1 MSAKNPRLPLK
12 QRGRNILRRVRRS
25 AKELR
30 NDLRGQGEEQKLLP
44 LNHILSSK
52 PFIVA
57 ACGVVTVVVL
67 LGGTVLANFLTGLS
81 GLFAGESI
89 HYFAFSWDYLWWY
102 LVLLLISAILCGL
115 LWYKL
120 RISFQEM
127 NVGQKGHNRFA
138 TLEEIQQRL
147 LAISERDEKFDGPGG
162 LPEIRQGKKLYIQNQ
177 IQNNLIVAM
186 TRAGKGET
194 LVISSMEIY
203 SRASVK
209 QSMVV
214 IDVKGE
220 LSRAA
225 IPQLL
230 ERGYAIQLLDFI
242 DPKHSMHWNP
252 LHIALEYWQQGDPAA
267 AEQVCATIGAALY
280 EDPNAR
286 DRFWV
291 DAPRDLFA
299 AVALAHLID
308 CGKEHPEQVNMAS
321 VARFLMRMGGETNR
335 AGSALE
341 QFFAKRDFSDRAKM
355 KYSTIKF
362 AGGSGKTLAGVLS
375 IASSKLTMFTYEYCT
390 MVTTTNDIW
399 LNQIS
404 SKEKPAAVFLR
415 VPHYD
420 RTFYPIVTMF
430 INQVYFYSEKRAG
443 EETKGILPRPIKVV
457 GDEIFNA
464 PPIDDIENKVS
475 AALGSGFS
483 FDFYA
488 QSFEQI
494 EKVYGKEAAAIIEDN
509 CASQFYLMS
518 GMEATREKVSKD
530 LGNYTIKNVS
540 RMGERLSLGKNITEN
555 YEERPLKS
563 AAELK
568 ELEEGEQIV
577 IHKLHRR
584 DLKGNK
590 IKALP
595 VFAHGDTALVYR
607 HEYLPDWDPQQDI
620 PYDKLDIKP
629 FAFDEKRLLY
639 QPPAELPQEKSPA
652 NVQTVPNPNPNTNT
666 APEDSGLPSMPPTRE
681 QQQLFLDGRLAREV
695 LGGYYS
701 AFQNNLHLSDA
712 DFTLGEIAQNL
723 ANQYNTGDIS
733 KETYE
738 KLWTI
743 LSQKGVAELG

>member
-1 MSAKNPRLPLK
+1 MSAKK
-12 QRGRNILRRVRRS
+12 FRS
-25 AKELR
+25 AQ
-30 NDLRGQGEEQKLLP
+30 NGSYGEERKLLP

-52 PFIVA
+52 PFIAA
-57 ACGVVTVVVL
+57 ACGVVTVVIF
-67 LGGTVLANFLTGLS
+67 LGGTILANCLTGLS
-81 GLFAGESI
+81 TLFTGESI
-89 HYFAFSWDYLWWY
+89 HYLAFSWDYLWWY
-102 LVLLLISAILCGL
+102 LVLLLISAILCAL
-115 LWYKL
+115 LAYKL
-120 RISFQEM
+120 RTNFQEL
-127 NVGQKGHNRFA
+127 NIGQKGHNRFA

-147 LAISERDEKFDGPGG
+147 LAIPERDTVFEGPGG
-162 LPEIRQGKKLYIQNQ
+162 LPEIRQGKTLYIQNN

-203 SRASVK
+203 SRASVR
-209 QSMVV
+209 QSMV
-214 IDVKGE
+214 IFDVKGE
-220 LSRAA
+220 LSRAT
-225 IPQLL
+225 IPRLL
-230 ERGYAIQLLDFI
+230 ERGYGIQLLDFI
-242 DPKHSMHWNP
+242 APEHSMHWNP
-252 LHIALEYWQQGDPAA
+252 LHIALEYWQQGDLAA
-267 AEQVCATIGAALY
+267 AEQVCATIGSALY

-291 DAPRDLFA
+291 DAPRDLFV

-308 CGKEHPEQVNMAS
+308 CGKEHPEQVNMVS
-321 VARFLMRMGGETNR
+321 VARFLMRMGGETNSS
-335 AGSALE
+335 GSALE
-341 QFFAKRDFSDRAKM
+341 QFFKKRSFSDRAKM

-390 MVTTTNDIW
+390 MVTATNDIW
-399 LNQIS
+399 LDQIAFG
-404 SKEKPAAVFLR
+404 EKPMAVFIR

-420 RTFYPIVTMF
+420 RTFYPIATMF
-430 INQVYFYSEKRAG
+430 INQVYFYSEKRAS
-443 EETKGILPRPIKVV
+443 EENKGVLPRPIKVV

-488 QSFEQI
+488 QSFEQM

-577 IHKLHRR
+577 VHKLQRR
-584 DLKGNK
+584 DLSGNK

-595 VFAHGDTALVYR
+595 VFAHGDTALIYR

-620 PYDKLDIKP
+620 PYDKLALKP
-629 FAFDEKRLLY
+629 FAFSEELLY
-639 QPPAELPQEKSPA
+639 QPPLELPPVKPKAPA
-652 NVQTVPNPNPNTNT
+652 PVPTEMPT
-666 APEDSGLPSMPPTRE
+666 APRTAAAGSGTWNPTAPSMPETEE
-681 QQQLFLDGRLAREV
+681 QHRLFLDGRPAKEELS
-695 LGGYYS
+695 GYYTT
-701 AFQNNLHLSDA
+701 FHNTLHLPDA
-712 DFTLGEIAQNL
+712 DLTLGEVAKSL
-723 ANQYNTGDIS
+723 VRQYHLGSIS
-733 KETYE
+733 QETYE
-738 KLWTI
+738 KLWNI
-743 LSQKGVAELG
+743 LTRKAAIEFG

>member
-1 MSAKNPRLPLK
+1 MSAKES
-12 QRGRNILRRVRRS
+12 RS
-25 AKELR
+25 AQ
-30 NDLRGQGEEQKLLP
+30 NGSYGEERKLLP

-52 PFIVA
+52 PFIAV
-57 ACGVVTVVVL
+57 ACGVVTLVVFFSGVVL
-67 LGGTVLANFLTGLS
+67 VNCLAGLPVLFTGG
-81 GLFAGESI
+81 SI
-89 HYFAFSWDYLWWY
+89 NYFAFSSDYLWWY
-102 LVLLLISAILCGL
+102 LILLLVSAVLCAL
-115 LWYKL
+115 LAYKL
-120 RISFQEM
+120 RTNFKEL

-147 LAISERDEKFDGPGG
+147 LAIPDHDVPFDGPGG
-162 LPEIRQGKKLYIQNQ
+162 LPEIRQGNLLYIQNN

-203 SRASVK
+203 SRASVR

-214 IDVKGE
+214 FDVKGE

-225 IPQLL
+225 IPKLL
-230 ERGYAIQLLDFI
+230 DRGYGIQLLDFI

-252 LHIALEYWQQGDPAA
+252 LHIALEYWQQGDLAA

-291 DAPRDLFA
+291 DAPRDLFVS
-299 AVALAHLID
+299 VALAHLID
-308 CGKEHPEQVNMAS
+308 CGKEHPEQVNMVS
-321 VARFLMRMGGETNR
+321 VARFLMRMGGETNS

-341 QFFAKRDFSDRAKM
+341 QFFKKRPFSDRAKM

-390 MVTTTNDIW
+390 MVTATNDIW
-399 LNQIS
+399 LDHIAFGA
-404 SKEKPAAVFLR
+404 KPTATFIR

-420 RTFYPIVTMF
+420 RTFYPIATMF
-430 INQVYFYSEKRAG
+430 INQVYFYSEKRAS
-443 EETKGILPRPIKVV
+443 EENKGILPRPIKVI

-475 AALGSGFS
+475 AALGSRFS

-488 QSFEQI
+488 QSFEQM

-518 GMEATREKVSKD
+518 GMEATREKVSKE

-577 IHKLHRR
+577 IHKLQRR
-584 DLKGNK
+584 DLSGNK

-595 VFAHGDTALVYR
+595 VFAHGDTALIYR
-607 HEYLPDWDPQQDI
+607 YEYLPGWDPQQDI
-620 PYDKLDIKP
+620 PYEKLSLTP
-629 FAFDEKRLLY
+629 FAFTEELLY
-639 QPPAELPQEKSPA
+639 QPPIELPPVKSKAPAAASAEMPTAPAAAAAPA
-652 NVQTVPNPNPNTNT
+652 NAWNP
-666 APEDSGLPSMPPTRE
+666 AAPSMPQTEE
-681 QQQLFLDGRLAREV
+681 QHRLFLDGRKAKEELS
-695 LGGYYS
+695 GYYTT
-701 AFQNNLHLSDA
+701 FQNTLHLPDA
-712 DFTLGEIAQNL
+712 DLTLGEVAQSL
-723 ANQYNTGDIS
+723 VRQYHLGSIS

-738 KLWTI
+738 KLWNLLTKKAVI
-743 LSQKGVAELG
+743 EFG

>member
-1 MSAKNPRLPLK
+1 MSAKES
-12 QRGRNILRRVRRS
+12 RS
-25 AKELR
+25 AI
-30 NDLRGQGEEQKLLP
+30 NDSSREERKLLP
-44 LNHILSSK
+44 WNHILSSK
-52 PFIVA
+52 PFIAV
-57 ACGVVTVVVL
+57 ACGVVTLVVFFAGVVL
-67 LGGTVLANFLTGLS
+67 VNCLAGLS
-81 GLFAGESI
+81 ALFTGGRI
-89 HYFAFSWDYLWWY
+89 NYFALSPDYLWWY
-102 LVLLLISAILCGL
+102 LILLLVSAVFCAL
-115 LWYKL
+115 LAYKL
-120 RISFQEM
+120 RTNFKEL

-147 LAISERDEKFDGPGG
+147 LGIPDHEAPFDGPGG
-162 LPEIRQGKKLYIQNQ
+162 LPEIRQGNLLYIQNN

-203 SRASVK
+203 SRASVR
-209 QSMVV
+209 QSMV
-214 IDVKGE
+214 IFDVKGE

-225 IPQLL
+225 IPKLL
-230 ERGYAIQLLDFI
+230 EREYGIQLLDFI

-252 LHIALEYWQQGDPAA
+252 LHIALEYWQQGDLAA
-267 AEQVCATIGAALY
+267 AEQVCATIGSALY

-291 DAPRDLFA
+291 DAPRDLFV

-308 CGKEHPEQVNMAS
+308 CGKEHPEQVNMVS
-321 VARFLMRMGGETNR
+321 VARFLMRMGGETNSS
-335 AGSALE
+335 GSALE
-341 QFFAKRDFSDRAKM
+341 QFFKKRSFSDRAKM

-390 MVTTTNDIW
+390 MVTATNDIW
-399 LNQIS
+399 LDHIAFGA
-404 SKEKPAAVFLR
+404 KPTATFIR

-420 RTFYPIVTMF
+420 RTFYPIATMF
-430 INQVYFYSEKRAG
+430 INQVYFYSEKRAS
-443 EETKGILPRPIKVV
+443 EENKGILPRPIKVI

-475 AALGSGFS
+475 AALGSRFS

-488 QSFEQI
+488 QSFEQM

-518 GMEATREKVSKD
+518 GMEATREKVSKE

-577 IHKLHRR
+577 IHKLQRR
-584 DLKGNK
+584 DLNGNK

-595 VFAHGDTALVYR
+595 VFAHGDTALIYR
-607 HEYLPDWDPQQDI
+607 HEYLPGWDPQQDI
-620 PYDKLDIKP
+620 PYEKLNLMP
-629 FAFDEKRLLY
+629 FTFSEKLLY
-639 QPPAELPQEKSPA
+639 QPPLELPPVKPKAPA
-652 NVQTVPNPNPNTNT
+652 EMSAAPVTAT
-666 APEDSGLPSMPPTRE
+666 APVSAWNPAVPSMPQTEE
-681 QQQLFLDGRLAREV
+681 QHRLFLDGRIAKEELS
-695 LGGYYS
+695 GYYTT
-701 AFQNNLHLSDA
+701 FQNALHLPDR
-712 DFTLGEIAQNL
+712 DLTLGEVAQSL
-723 ANQYNTGDIS
+723 VRQYQLGSIS
-733 KETYE
+733 QKTYE
-738 KLWTI
+738 KLWNLLTKKAVI
-743 LSQKGVAELG
+743 EFG